1 MSVFQLAAAAGLFG
15 LVAGVALVNLV
26 STPRGAQLGTIMA
39 GGGVIMLAI
48 VAVRQLLS

>member
-1 MSVFQLAAAAGLFG
+1 MSIFQLAAAAGLFG
-15 LVAGVALVNLV
+15 LVAGIVLVNLV
-26 STPRGAQLGTIMA
+26 SMPRAAQLGTIMV